1 MVYNTLEE
9 GFINKEDNDK
19 NIGCQICCMA
29 LFIVFTIAW
38 VSISMYNLFHHT
50 SEILISIITGIGV
63 ITTPFSIY
71 NIFISNRCVYLI
83 IQIIIICLTI
93 VAINEKKLVCVPIDM
108 CVMFIFTSVIA
119 VFTLCR
125 SLFVSSL
132 IVINNELYK

>member
-9 GFINKEDNDK
+9 GFINKEDTDK
-19 NIGCQICCMA
+19 NIGYKICSIA

-63 ITTPFSIY
+63 ITTPTSVY
-71 NIFISNRCVYLI
+71 NIFISDRCGYLI
-83 IQIIIICLTI
+83 IQIIIICITV
-93 VAINEKKLVCVPIDM
+93 VAINDKQLICVPIDM

-132 IVINNELYK
+132 IVINN

>member
-1 MVYNTLEE
+1 MHENDIEC
-9 GFINKEDNDK
+9 GFVDKDDTDK
-19 NIGCQICCMA
+19 NIGCQICSMA

-38 VSISMYNLFHHT
+38 VSVSMYNLFHHT

-93 VAINEKKLVCVPIDM
+93 VTINEKKLACVPIDM
-108 CVMFIFTSVIA
+108 CVMFIFTSIIA

-125 SLFVSSL
+125 SL
-132 IVINNELYK
+132 IVINN